1 MPRTGRPAIGPKV
14 QTQLYQLEYDYIRA
28 QMSAL
33 DKTEAEVVRELIEDG
48 VRYRLSR
55 GKKAE

>member
-14 QTQLYQLEYDYIRA
+14 QTQVYQPEYEYICER
-28 QMSAL
+28 MRLL

-48 VRYRLSR
+48 VRSRLSR